1 MWEQCSVQCRYNCLF
16 RYATTG
22 LKKRKSLCRSSTAR
36 HCTCAH
42 CESLH
47 DSWQENPVS
56 LHITLL
62 TKNQS
67 TSTRHRKKTAFNF
80 LPRPSADARYSIPL
94 CLCSQGIALWPYGDI
109 QMGLVIE
116 LQLKLTESGR
126 EYPKLNCQV
135 SHCLIGVNSNDF
147 FVVAVMY
154 IAFILH
160 DLE

>member
-1 MWEQCSVQCRYNCLF
+1 M
-16 RYATTG
+16 
-22 LKKRKSLCRSSTAR
+22 SLY
-36 HCTCAH
+36 
-42 CESLH
+42 
-47 DSWQENPVS
+47 
-56 LHITLL
+56 ITLL

-116 LQLKLTESGR
+116 FKLKLTESGR

-135 SHCLIGVNSNDF
+135 SHFSPERCLIGVNSNDF
-147 FVVAVMY
+147 FVVAVMLN
-154 IAFILH
+154 AFNLHELEQCCKYKFCCYRLEIKERSHKYYPTIILSNILVTVSKH
-160 DLE
+160 T